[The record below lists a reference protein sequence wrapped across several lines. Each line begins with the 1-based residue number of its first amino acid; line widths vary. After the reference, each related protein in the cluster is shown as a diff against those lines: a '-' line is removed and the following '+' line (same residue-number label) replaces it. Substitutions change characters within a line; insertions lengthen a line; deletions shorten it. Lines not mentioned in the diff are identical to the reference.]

1 MCIFIN
7 AYYYRFY
14 VCIYEYKL
22 IIYTDILKNIQVFEL
37 HHKCLRMKPLDSDGV
52 ALNYDSSIIYYLC
65 FLGKLCNIHR
75 TNQRDSPLSLS
86 LTLGM
91 VF

>member
-65 FLGKLCNIHR
+65 FLGKLCNIHV
-75 TNQRDSPLSLS
+75 SSFP
-86 LTLGM
+86 
-91 VF
+91 FF